1 MGNINKIKKNHHY
14 GGMELWKKY
23 GKFIYLWKVALL
35 SVLYILE
42 VTLVFLDQNEMYL
55 FFFGV
60 EEDELFFLNFIYDL
74 WEFPNKDEIKE

>member
-1 MGNINKIKKNHHY
+1 
-14 GGMELWKKY
+14 MELWKKY

-60 EEDELFFLNFIYDL
+60 EEDELFFL
-74 WEFPNKDEIKE
+74 

>member
-1 MGNINKIKKNHHY
+1 
-14 GGMELWKKY
+14 MELWKKY
-23 GKFIYLWKVALL
+23 AKFIYLWKVALL

-60 EEDELFFLNFIYDL
+60 EEDELFFLDFIYDL